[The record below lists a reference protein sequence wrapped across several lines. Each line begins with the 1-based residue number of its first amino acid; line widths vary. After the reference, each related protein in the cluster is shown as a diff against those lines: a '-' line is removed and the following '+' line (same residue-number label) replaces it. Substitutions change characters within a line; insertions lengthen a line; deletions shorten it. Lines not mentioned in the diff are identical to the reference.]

1 MKRNYTLILTL
12 FTCLNFFLPAIAKS
26 QCSFTA
32 TASATESR
40 CAATGVITVTTTGG
54 SGSFNYK
61 LTGPIPETVTSSNVI
76 SGLPAGTYTVEVTDI
91 VQNCVR
97 TISNV
102 VVAGNY
108 QDPRFQI
115 NATDVTCINGT
126 NGTLTAVDVQF
137 GRPAFLYTIVAP
149 SASGIGTS
157 NTTGVFNNLPA
168 GSYSVRLTDSC
179 GGIQTRLAVIANYDW
194 WISQSSVTKVG
205 CDNADAVITVTD
217 SKGNTNIANP
227 SVFAGFTYGVSRT
240 PGDTLWF
247 TTRSFSFPLLHKRS
261 VKLVVKD
268 ACGNIKYVTWSDTAI
283 PAIGAS
289 VSISNKGCS
298 DFSATVTGQVNLTSP
313 VFSLLNSSNVV
324 IATNGAGI
332 FNNVPYGSYCIRM
345 FDACYDTTITRC
357 FTVNR
362 LVPSVA
368 ATLTT
373 SNITCSSFTATVT
386 GQTNL
391 FNPEYCIYDNAN
403 VQIACN
409 FTGVFNLLPIGTY
422 CIKITNNSACYDT
435 VINRCVTVTRP
446 KPNVAA
452 AATITNMAC
461 STFTATL
468 GGGVNLNN
476 PWYCIFTPAGD
487 TIACNGTGIFNG
499 LPYGSYCINV
509 KNDPVCYDTTIVRCF
524 TVNRPVP
531 AVASAVSL
539 TRACST
545 FTATITGQT
554 NLNSPNYCI
563 YDNNNVEI
571 ACNTTGIFPNL
582 PYGNYC
588 ISIKNSAACYDTT
601 IVRCFTASRLKPSVS
616 NTVKINNKTCTDFRA
631 EIEEQTNLTSP
642 TYCLFNSAD
651 VPMGCNT
658 NGRFNNLPYGSYCIK
673 ITTPCYDTTI
683 TRCFTV
689 AQPILDLDIDSHP
702 ECDHGFAHVE
712 MNFKN
717 GIAPYEIKVYNPGGV
732 LIRTINSTTTFN
744 EIYDLPVLPGGLQYK
759 FVGSDACGRKDS
771 MYHALKGLVISK
783 AVIANSKCPGGSYPN
798 GYGDMVVTST
808 NNAGQIVPKII
819 KKDGVAFVMNATTA
833 AAPVYTFSNL
843 GPATYVIEYTIQSSC
858 SNKYYDTFQLKPYTY
873 PSLGQSAVYQCSN
886 NSFSVSAAVTGG
898 IGPFTYEILG
908 SIPSAPSIVS
918 APQASPLFNITNGVD
933 YSLVN
938 LRAIDACGN
947 GTVNDVSVLPLAN
960 TTINASSNCYYNN
973 IILTVPSI
981 ANVTYSWYRK
991 TSPTDSV
998 LVGASNTYQ
1007 IPYLLPTD
1015 TGIYVCKTVLNNG
1028 CLTRFSQFA
1037 INGACG
1043 GVPLST
1049 SGIEFNGALQGEDVK
1064 LHWKTQPNFEAE
1076 SFVVERS
1083 SGGNGFI
1090 SIGTVISSSNNSSGN
1105 QYYFN
1110 DTNVPEGPVQYRVR
1124 VIKRTDSP
1132 YFTQIVRF
1140 NKTGSTIISVMP
1152 NPVKEVF
1159 DIQFGKITPGN
1170 YSIRLV
1176 NATGMAIMTQYLNV
1190 REGDIKRMSRP
1201 VGSTTGIYFLV
1212 IQNQANNEQKT
1223 LKLIFQ

>member
-1 MKRNYTLILTL
+1 MKRNYTLILVL
-12 FTCLNFFLPAIAKS
+12 FTCLNFFLPVIAKS

-61 LTGPIPETVTSSNVI
+61 ITGPIPETVTSSNVI
-76 SGLPAGTYTVEVTDI
+76 SGLPSGTYAVEITDI

-97 TISNV
+97 TITNV
-102 VVAGNY
+102 IVAGNY

-115 NATDVTCINGT
+115 NATDVTCINGA

-149 SASGIGTS
+149 STTGVGTS

-179 GGIQTRLAVIANYDW
+179 GGVQTRLATILNYDW
-194 WISQSSVTKVG
+194 SITQATVTKFG
-205 CDNADAVITVTD
+205 CDSADAAITVTD
-217 SKGNTNIANP
+217 SRGNTNILNP
-227 SVFAGFTYGVSRT
+227 AAFSGFTYGVSKVA
-240 PGDTLWF
+240 GDTTWF
-247 TTRSFSFPLLHKRS
+247 TTRSFRFLLAHKRS
-261 VKLVVKD
+261 VTLISKD
-268 ACGNIKYVTWSDTAI
+268 ACGNKKVIGWADTNKPSI
-283 PAIGAS
+283 AS
-289 VSISNKGCS
+289 SVAISNKACS
-298 DFSATVTGQVNLTSP
+298 SFTASVTGQVNLTSP
-313 VFSLLNSSNVV
+313 VFNLLNSSNAV
-324 IATNGAGI
+324 IGSNGAGI
-332 FNNVPYGSYCIRM
+332 FNNIPYGSYCIQM
-345 FDACYDTTITRC
+345 IDACYDTTITRC

-368 ATLTT
+368 ANLTT

-391 FNPEYCIYDNAN
+391 FNPEYCIYNNAN

-446 KPNVAA
+446 KPIVAA
-452 AATITNMAC
+452 AATITDMAC

-476 PWYCIFTPAGD
+476 PWYCIFTPQGD

-509 KNDPVCYDTTIVRCF
+509 KNDPVCYDTAIIRCF
-524 TVNRPVP
+524 NVNRPIP
-531 AVASAVSL
+531 AVASAVSI
-539 TRACST
+539 TRSCST
-545 FTATITGQT
+545 FVATITGQT
-554 NLNSPNYCI
+554 NLNNPNYCI
-563 YDNNNVEI
+563 FDNNNVQI
-571 ACNTTGIFPNL
+571 ACNATGVFSGL
-582 PYGNYC
+582 PYGSYC
-588 ISIKNSAACYDTT
+588 IKISNAAACYDTLIT
-601 IVRCFTASRLKPSVS
+601 RCFTASRLKPSVS
-616 NTVKINNKTCTDFRA
+616 NSVDIDNRTCTTFRA
-631 EIEEQTNLTSP
+631 EIDNQSNLLNP
-642 TYCLFNSAD
+642 TYCLFNAAD
-651 VPMGCNT
+651 VQLSCNT
-658 NGRFNNLPYGSYCIK
+658 SGRFSNIPYGSYCIK

-689 AQPILDLDIDSHP
+689 AQPVTDLSVSSHP
-702 ECDHGFAHVE
+702 ECDNGFAHVE
-712 MNFKN
+712 MKFNT
-717 GIAPYEIKVYNPGGV
+717 GVSPYVIQIYNPGNI
-732 LIRTINSTTTFN
+732 LIRTINTTSSFN
-744 EIYDLPVLPGGLQYK
+744 EIFDLPVLPGGLQYK
-759 FVGSDACGRKDS
+759 FVGTDACGGKDS
-771 MYHALKGLVISK
+771 TYHGLNGLVINKSIT
-783 AVIANSKCPGGSYPN
+783 ATSKCPGGIYPN
-798 GYGDMVVTST
+798 GYGDLNVTCT
-808 NNAGQIVPKII
+808 NNGGLIVPQII
-819 KKDGVAFVMNATTA
+819 KKNGVSVTINYGTVTGSTYKFA
-833 AAPVYTFSNL
+833 NL
-843 GPATYVIEYTIQSSC
+843 DPATYIIEYTIQSGC

-960 TTINASSNCYYNN
+960 TTINASSNCYYND
-973 IILTVPSI
+973 ITLTVPLI

-998 LVGASNTYQ
+998 LVGSSNMYQ

-1037 INGACG
+1037 INGSCG
-1043 GVPLST
+1043 GVLLST
-1049 SGIEFNGALQGEDVK
+1049 NGIEFSGSLQGEDVR

-1083 SGGNGFI
+1083 SGGSGFI
-1090 SIGTVISSSNNSSGN
+1090 SIGTIISSSNSSSGN

-1110 DTNVPEGPVQYRVR
+1110 DTNVPDGPVQYRVR

-1152 NPVKEVF
+1152 NPVNGVF

-1176 NATGMAIMTQYLNV
+1176 NAAGMAIMTQYLNV

-1201 VGSTTGIYFLV
+1201 AGSTTGIYFLV